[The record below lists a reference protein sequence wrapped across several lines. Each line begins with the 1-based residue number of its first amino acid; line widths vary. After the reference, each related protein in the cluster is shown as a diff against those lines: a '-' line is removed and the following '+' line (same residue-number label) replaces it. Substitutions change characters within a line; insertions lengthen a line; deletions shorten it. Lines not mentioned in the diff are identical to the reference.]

1 MYNDVEYMIYRHMR
15 YKDMRYKYISS
26 KNIMVMRCG
35 SGQFPLDSHDCY
47 FLLTSCKIINAIDD
61 SHHKIT
67 PQKNFIVMHFTS
79 ILFLSF

>member
-15 YKDMRYKYISS
+15 YKDMRYKYISF

-47 FLLTSCKIINAIDD
+47 FLLTSCKIINAFNDN
-61 SHHKIT
+61 HHK
-67 PQKNFIVMHFTS
+67 KKRKKLFIFILFTL